1 MSAEKSHQSI
11 RPLRVF
17 VGHGTKAEKGFHA
30 RKSMPTPEVIAPGV
44 KPTPTHDLIFHGGH
58 TIADLVFT
66 NFYIGGAGAWKAS
79 DIQNIDKALA
89 AAMSDT
95 ALNNVM
101 AQYYPSGKI
110 SSSSKPSRTL
120 AGPKPAVFS
129 QGDVE
134 KLVKQLFDEGQLKG
148 FDFSSTLFNFMLPS
162 GTILNTDET
171 PTGAADLTR
180 PQSAAAA
187 RRAIPVEDEEDSTQ
201 GLGGY
206 HGSIHVNSGGAD
218 QIIYYAIGVFSETLP
233 DGTVNGIPVFDQSW
247 KNVVATF
254 YHELNEARTD
264 PDVEDAIRAGN
275 DPNATKFLGWT
286 SKQGEEC
293 GDFPVFEAN
302 PLSQVF
308 QEVKLANGSGNVPV
322 QFQYSDAVHGPE
334 GPISTPHPFAGDLKA
349 KGATHSHGGGKKKHG
364 HDAAAV

>member
-1 MSAEKSHQSI
+1 MTAEKSKQLV

-30 RKSMPTPEVIAPGV
+30 RKSMPSPEAIAPGV
-44 KPTPTHDLIFHGGH
+44 GPTPAHDLIFHGGH

-66 NFYIGGAGAWKAS
+66 NFYIGGTGSWKSS

-89 AAMSDT
+89 AAMADVN
-95 ALNNVM
+95 LNNVM
-101 AQYYPSGKI
+101 SQYYSSGRI
-110 SSSSKPSRTL
+110 SSKSKPSQTL
-120 AGPKPAVFS
+120 PGPRPAVFS

-134 KLVKQLFDEGQLKG
+134 KLVQDLFTQGKLTG
-148 FDFSSTLFNFMLPS
+148 FDFSATVFNFLLPS
-162 GTILNTDET
+162 GTILNTDGET
-171 PTGAADLTR
+171 TGASGADTEV
-180 PQSAAAA
+180 AAAV
-187 RRAIPVEDEEDSTQ
+187 RRSIPVEDEEDSTQ

-206 HGSIHVNSGGAD
+206 HGSIHAGSGTKD
-218 QIIYYAIGVFSETLP
+218 QIIYYAIGVYSETLP
-233 DGTVNGIPVFDQSW
+233 DGTVNGIPVFDQAW

-308 QEVKLANGSGNVPV
+308 QEVKLTDGNGTVPV

-334 GPISTPHPFAGDLKA
+334 GPISKPDAFAGQMKA
-349 KGATHSHGGGKKKHG
+349 KSAGHSHGGGKKKHG
-364 HDAAAV
+364 EAV

>member
-1 MSAEKSHQSI
+1 MTAEKAKQYV

-30 RKSMPTPEVIAPGV
+30 RMSMPEVLAPGV
-44 KPTPTHDLIFHGGH
+44 PATPAHDLVYHGGH
-58 TIADLVFT
+58 TITDLVFT
-66 NFYIGGAGAWKAS
+66 NFYVGGAAAWNAS
-79 DIQNIDKALA
+79 DMQNIDKALA
-89 AAMSDT
+89 AAMSD
-95 ALNNVM
+95 ADLNNVM
-101 AQYYPSGKI
+101 VQYYPGGKI
-110 SSSSKPSRTL
+110 TSTFRPSQTL
-120 AGPKPAVFS
+120 AGPPPKVVS

-134 KLVKQLFDEGQLKG
+134 NLVKRLFAAGSLNG
-148 FDFSSTLFNFMLPS
+148 SDFTSTVFNFMLPS
-162 GTILNTDET
+162 GTILNTDT
-171 PTGAADLTR
+171 APTGGTI
-180 PQSAAAA
+180 SAQAEKPLAGKKGV
-187 RRAIPVEDEEDSTQ
+187 PVEEAEDSTQ

-206 HGSIHVNSGGAD
+206 HGSVRTGTGPGD
-218 QIIYYAIGVFSETLP
+218 PIIYYATGVYSETLP

-308 QEVKLANGSGNVPV
+308 QEVELTDNSGTVPV
-322 QFQYSDAVHGPE
+322 QFQYSDGVHGPE
-334 GPISTPHPFAGDLKA
+334 GPRTTPAKFAGQLRA
-349 KGATHSHGGGKKKHG
+349 KGAGHGGGKRARG
-364 HDAAAV
+364 

>member
-1 MSAEKSHQSI
+1 MKKNKSKKLV
-11 RPLRVF
+11 RPLRVL
-17 VGHGTKAEKGFHA
+17 VAPGSKAEKGFLE
-30 RKSMPTPEVIAPGV
+30 RVSMPSPEAIAPGIG
-44 KPTPTHDLIFHGGH
+44 PTPAHDLIFHGGH
-58 TIADLVFT
+58 TIADLIFT
-66 NFYIGGAGAWKAS
+66 NFYVGGAESWNAS
-79 DIQNIDKALA
+79 DRDSIDKALA
-89 AAMSDT
+89 AAMSD
-95 ALNNVM
+95 AGLNNVM
-101 AQYYPSGKI
+101 SQYYPSGKI
-110 SSSSKPSRTL
+110 TSTSRPSQML
-120 AGPKPAVFS
+120 QGPRPAVVS

-134 KLVKQLFDEGQLKG
+134 NLVEQLFTKEELTGV
-148 FDFSSTLFNFMLPS
+148 DFASAVLNFMLPS
-162 GTILNTDET
+162 GTILNTDAA
-171 PTGAADLTR
+171 PTGGSATQ
-180 PQSAAAA
+180 PGAAAT
-187 RRAIPVEDEEDSTQ
+187 RKKRSFPEEEEDSTQ

-206 HGSIHVNSGGAD
+206 HGSVHVGSGDSAKT
-218 QIIYYAIGVFSETLP
+218 IYYAVGVFSETLP

-308 QEVKLANGSGNVPV
+308 KEVKLTDGSGTVAV

-334 GPISTPHPFAGDLKA
+334 GPRATAAPFAGQLQA
-349 KGATHSHGGGKKKHG
+349 KGASQAHGGEQRKRS
-364 HDAAAV
+364 